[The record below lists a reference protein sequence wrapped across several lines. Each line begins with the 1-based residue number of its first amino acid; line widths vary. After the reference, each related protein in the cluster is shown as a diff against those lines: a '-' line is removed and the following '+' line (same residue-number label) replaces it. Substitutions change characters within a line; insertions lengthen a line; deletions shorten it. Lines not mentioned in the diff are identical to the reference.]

1 MLACR
6 AIGKFCHLCS
16 IDFLWHG
23 HRVTQLGKKFKHLF
37 EKMLHL
43 SVVGCL
49 IVLFEQLFENLP
61 QGQDKGFLKKNLGE
75 KQMGTFTVTTGFNSM
90 TSKSIVN
97 QSLQAIPSGR
107 HAVIKLS
114 RRGRLARTLVVLSLT
129 VVMAAGFASQSGAG
143 QVEASTAPSYEIVV
157 VAPGET
163 LWSVAAAYA
172 SGDVQ
177 GLVNEIREVNNLQ
190 GFDLQAGQRLRIPTA

>member
-1 MLACR
+1 MSA
-6 AIGKFCHLCS
+6 
-16 IDFLWHG
+16 
-23 HRVTQLGKKFKHLF
+23 VTF
-37 EKMLHL
+37 
-43 SVVGCL
+43 
-49 IVLFEQLFENLP
+49 
-61 QGQDKGFLKKNLGE
+61 
-75 KQMGTFTVTTGFNSM
+75 TTGFNSK

-97 QSLQAIPSGR
+97 QALQANPSGT
-107 HAVIKLS
+107 LT
-114 RRGRLARTLVVLSLT
+114 RRGRLARTFVVLSLT

-177 GLVNEIREVNNLQ
+177 GLVNDIREANNLT
-190 GFDLQAGQRLRIPTA
+190 GFDLQAGQRLRVPLK

>member
-1 MLACR
+1 MN
-6 AIGKFCHLCS
+6 
-16 IDFLWHG
+16 
-23 HRVTQLGKKFKHLF
+23 
-37 EKMLHL
+37 
-43 SVVGCL
+43 
-49 IVLFEQLFENLP
+49 EQ
-61 QGQDKGFLKKNLGE
+61 
-75 KQMGTFTVTTGFNSM
+75 
-90 TSKSIVN
+90 
-97 QSLQAIPSGR
+97 QANPSGR
-107 HAVIKLS
+107 LT

-190 GFDLQAGQRLRIPTA
+190 GFDLQAGQKLRIPTA

>member
-1 MLACR
+1 M
-6 AIGKFCHLCS
+6 
-16 IDFLWHG
+16 
-23 HRVTQLGKKFKHLF
+23 TQLGKKFKHLF

-49 IVLFEQLFENLP
+49 IVLFEQLFEHLP
-61 QGQDKGFLKKNLGE
+61 QGKTAGE
-75 KQMGTFTVTTGFNSM
+75 KQMSTLAITSFGSTTSG
-90 TSKSIVN
+90 KSIVN
-97 QSLQAIPSGR
+97 QGFLTNDWQANPSGR
-107 HAVIKLS
+107 LT

-190 GFDLQAGQRLRIPTA
+190 GFDLQAGQKLRVPLVG

>member
-1 MLACR
+1 MSA
-6 AIGKFCHLCS
+6 
-16 IDFLWHG
+16 
-23 HRVTQLGKKFKHLF
+23 VTF
-37 EKMLHL
+37 
-43 SVVGCL
+43 
-49 IVLFEQLFENLP
+49 
-61 QGQDKGFLKKNLGE
+61 
-75 KQMGTFTVTTGFNSM
+75 TTGFNST

-97 QSLQAIPSGR
+97 QALQANPSGG
-107 HAVIKLS
+107 IT
-114 RRGRLARTLVVLSLT
+114 RRGRLARTFVVLSLT

-177 GLVNEIREVNNLQ
+177 GMVNDIREANNLT
-190 GFDLQAGQRLRIPTA
+190 GFDLQAGQKLRVPVK

>member
-1 MLACR
+1 MSA
-6 AIGKFCHLCS
+6 
-16 IDFLWHG
+16 
-23 HRVTQLGKKFKHLF
+23 VTF
-37 EKMLHL
+37 
-43 SVVGCL
+43 
-49 IVLFEQLFENLP
+49 
-61 QGQDKGFLKKNLGE
+61 
-75 KQMGTFTVTTGFNSM
+75 TTGFNST

-97 QSLQAIPSGR
+97 QALQANPSGG
-107 HAVIKLS
+107 IT
-114 RRGRLARTLVVLSLT
+114 RRGRLARTFVVLSLT

-177 GLVNEIREVNNLQ
+177 GMVNDIREANNLT
-190 GFDLQAGQRLRIPTA
+190 GFDLQAGQRLRVPLK